1 VVDTLGQHVTQTAC
15 RCRHL
20 AEGCSPC
27 AVVELKNVDQFQT
40 SPCRLR
46 AAVVVVYVSLRVIH
60 ALLLTFNLTLLL
72 VQVIYI
78 RDLLT

>member
-1 VVDTLGQHVTQTAC
+1 
-15 RCRHL
+15 
-20 AEGCSPC
+20 
-27 AVVELKNVDQFQT
+27 VVELKNVDQFQT